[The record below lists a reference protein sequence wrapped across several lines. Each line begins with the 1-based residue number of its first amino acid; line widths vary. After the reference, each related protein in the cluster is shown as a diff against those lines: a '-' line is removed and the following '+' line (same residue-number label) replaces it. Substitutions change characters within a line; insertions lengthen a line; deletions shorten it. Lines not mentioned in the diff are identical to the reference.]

1 MAKEIERKFLVD
13 PNKLPSLSNGDV
25 IKQGYIPTR
34 DLTTVRIRIRSNTAF
49 LTIKG
54 ETQGN
59 TRSEFEYTIPITD
72 AEHMMEEL
80 CQGPKI
86 DKTRY
91 LIHGKKHTWELD
103 IFHGDNDGLIVA
115 EIELGQEN
123 EEITLPEWV
132 TEEVSGDHKYYNSQ
146 LLANP
151 YKDW

>member
-34 DLTTVRIRIRSNTAF
+34 DLTTVRIRIRSKTAF

-59 TRSEFEYTIPITD
+59 TRSEFEYTIPLTD

-91 LIHGKKHTWELD
+91 LIHDKKHTWELD

-151 YKDW
+151 YKGW